1 MSIRQAQYN
10 QDNNLWETNRMITS
24 GVVQRTE
31 IDMDFD
37 DNQEVLLLFSFIYI
51 NIIHLC
57 IYKFINIFINIYR
70 QEFIY

>member
-37 DNQEVLLLFSFIYI
+37 DNQEVL
-51 NIIHLC
+51 
-57 IYKFINIFINIYR
+57 
-70 QEFIY
+70 